1 MTEQAAVNINFY
13 MLLNARTDQA
23 RIDSVYPDGTEL
35 QQGTNALSFVAGST
49 TYGINATNI
58 HVTLNGVNVSS
69 GLVLS
74 GGPGTW
80 NVSYPGL
87 QPDSSYTAVITV
99 TDNHNQT
106 HTTTVNFDTFG
117 ANYFTWEGE
126 DFDFDPA
133 NSPATNNTGL
143 RFIDNPVPTSSPAS
157 NSYYGQSSVPNAN
170 IDYSANFLNVLPAP
184 LVYRPN
190 DLVPM
195 LVTSDAIR
203 PRIVNA
209 QLAQVDPFI
218 QDYDIFNLT
227 NNAPGATWVNYT
239 RTFPTGNFY
248 LFSRL
253 LATAAAPNFECAQLV
268 NGVSNVLG
276 SFQAPANA
284 NWQYSLLTNS
294 ATGLPAIVSL
304 GGTNTLQ
311 LLGDGLERV
320 NFFMLVPLPQVTLTA
335 KLSGTNLLV
344 SFPTE
349 SNHKYILSYRNNL
362 TDSGWTPVTG
372 GTVNG
377 NGLVQTI
384 ADPLTTGQRFYRVV
398 VQ

>member
-1 MTEQAAVNINFY
+1 
-13 MLLNARTDQA
+13 LL
-23 RIDSVYPDGTEL
+23 
-35 QQGTNALSFVAGST
+35 
-49 TYGINATNI
+49 
-58 HVTLNGVNVSS
+58 
-69 GLVLS
+69 
-74 GGPGTW
+74 
-80 NVSYPGL
+80 
-87 QPDSSYTAVITV
+87 PDSSYTAVITV

-117 ANYFTWEGE
+117 ADYFAWEAE

-157 NSYYGQSSVPNAN
+157 NSYYGQVSDVSAN
-170 IDYSANFLNVLPAP
+170 IDYSANFLNVLPVP

-195 LVTSDAIR
+195 LVSSDALR

-209 QLAQVDPFI
+209 QLAQVNPYI

-227 NNAPGATWVNYT
+227 NNASPGPTWINYT
-239 RTFPTGNFY
+239 RTFPDGNYY

-253 LATAAAPNFECAQLV
+253 LAATTATNFECAQLV
-268 NGVSNVLG
+268 NGVTNVLG
-276 SFQAPANA
+276 SFLAPANA

-294 ATGLPAIVSL
+294 ATGLPVIVSL

-320 NFFMLVPLPQVTLTA
+320 NFFMLVPLPQATLTA
-335 KLSGTNLLV
+335 KLSGTNVMV
-344 SFPTE
+344 SFPTQ

-384 ADPLTTGQRFYRVV
+384 ADPLAPGQRFYRVV